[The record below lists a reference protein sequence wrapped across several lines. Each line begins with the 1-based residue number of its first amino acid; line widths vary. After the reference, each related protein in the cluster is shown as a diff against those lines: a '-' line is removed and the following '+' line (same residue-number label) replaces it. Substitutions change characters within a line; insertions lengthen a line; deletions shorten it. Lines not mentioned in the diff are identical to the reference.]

1 MNIKSILAV
10 TDFSTAAEHGLE
22 RAALIAV
29 RHQAKLRIIY
39 GAEVPNPGLADPA
52 SRLRQRG
59 RQLARRHSIK
69 VEVLEHTESML
80 DDLVKQAR
88 SANLLVLDH
97 RRHRTLHT
105 FWRGT
110 TLDQLLRRCRCPIL
124 VVTQKPCE
132 RYERMLV
139 AVNFTVESEKLVRYA
154 SSLDAES
161 ELELFHSFDAL
172 YGAGLRANK
181 DSRDAMSEYRKVAR
195 QGAPDRSLRVS
206 DFFDTRRNRVTSLVD
221 SSSDPAR
228 EIAMHQ
234 SFIRSDLVV
243 VGNKRNS
250 ALVDLMLG
258 NVAKRLLYWVDSDIL
273 VIPHDYQAPT
283 SDVAKE
289 RLRTP
294 LHGLPSL

>member
-1 MNIKSILAV
+1 MNIESILAV

-39 GAEVPNPGLADPA
+39 GAEVPNPGLADPS

-59 RQLARRHSIK
+59 RQLARRHSIM
-69 VEVLEHTESML
+69 VEVLEHTENML

-97 RRHRTLHT
+97 RRHRTLQV

-124 VVTQKPCE
+124 VVKQKPCE

-154 SSLDAES
+154 SSLDADS
-161 ELELFHSFDAL
+161 ELELFHSFEAL
-172 YGAGLRANK
+172 YGAGLHANK
-181 DSRDAMSEYRKVAR
+181 GSREAIMEYRKVAR
-195 QGAPDRSLRVS
+195 QGAADRSLRIS
-206 DFFDTRRNRVTSLVD
+206 DFFDTRRNRVTSLVG
-221 SSSDPAR
+221 SSDPAR

-234 SFIRSDLVV
+234 SFIRSDLVI

-258 NVAKRLLYWVDSDIL
+258 NVAKRLIYWVDSDIL

-289 RLRTP
+289 RLRTS
-294 LHGLPSL
+294 LYGLPSL